1 MRLARSFD
9 PQTFNVPPS
18 CFVCVSFVQR
28 VRRPAMVHTTHSG
41 DSRGWIGGWIFVA
54 MPENLR
60 LWLWTML
67 LRADSDLKPQA

>member
-1 MRLARSFD
+1 
-9 PQTFNVPPS
+9 
-18 CFVCVSFVQR
+18 
-28 VRRPAMVHTTHSG
+28 MVHTTHSG